1 MTCVTFESHYVTQ
14 HFALP
19 LSILFT
25 YYAREIWKRSFIST
39 VRSIVHTNPL
49 RKWSFSKNHLMKRKE
64 FENAAD
70 LRLICRRKTLWKRS
84 FSKRWRNRVISL
96 PEFSSNLKSK
106 IADDCC
112 FLKFLWIC
120 RVRTPFSNFPD
131 VVWNGPTIRVN
142 YEKSSFLV
150 SLVPEPARFPSKMTE
165 SQAQSPAQAQ
175 DWLCACVL
183 VKRYLLLAKSIAV
196 SILRCKIPRC
206 KCVKNTSNL
215 FQHRQQE
222 Y

>member
-1 MTCVTFESHYVTQ
+1 
-14 HFALP
+14 
-19 LSILFT
+19 
-25 YYAREIWKRSFIST
+25 
-39 VRSIVHTNPL
+39 
-49 RKWSFSKNHLMKRKE
+49 MKRKE

-165 SQAQSPAQAQ
+165 RQAQSPAQAQ

-206 KCVKNTSNL
+206 YCVKNTFKSVSTSTTRIIKTTNTKCRYYL
-215 FQHRQQE
+215 IIRWYKTKFISFRIDRKQPYIQHYNQWKTIVL
-222 Y
+222 